1 MRLPRLKTLQSR
13 IFLFFFLLLLVTQ
26 IGNVLITSTLG
37 LGIVNRQIAAELETA
52 KRVFVQMFEQNTT
65 LLGQGASVLA
75 ADYGFRDAVASND
88 KNTLSSA
95 LENHGERFQ
104 ADLMGFVNLRGAS
117 VTYIRGR
124 ATALSGLDYPWLFGE
139 TRQNGSESV
148 IKRIDGVLYHL
159 IAAPVATP
167 LPVGWVVTGFRI
179 DNRFAKKIASITNT
193 EVSFVS
199 QQGRNRW
206 QIHASTL
213 PQGPLGVIVKTLNVG
228 EFRADGIK
236 DVHTKQGDYL
246 SLPTALASS
255 PGQTSL
261 VILQKSR
268 DAALAP
274 FITLRDRLLA
284 VGLIGL
290 MLSAIVSMLISRNLT
305 RSIQALAGYARN
317 IAKGDYT
324 AKPVITGQNEIA
336 DLSHAFDHMRT
347 EISARESHILDLA
360 YRDTLTGLPNRAMF
374 QDRLQQAIH
383 AARREGKPLTILL
396 MDLDRFRLVNDTL
409 GHPIGD
415 LLLQEVAKRLRDT
428 LQRGSDTVVRLGG
441 DEFAILL
448 PTTDIDNAAILAHAL
463 LAALEKPMT
472 MEGQIIDMR
481 GSIGLA
487 SSPIHGE
494 DLETLMRCADVAMYQ
509 AKRNGTGY
517 AIYDV
522 RYDQNTPGRLSLM
535 SDLRQ
540 AVEHNHLL
548 LYYQPKVDLKDGSHY
563 AAEALVRWVHRER
576 GLVPPSEFIPFAEQ
590 TGYIKAITRWVL
602 NEGVRQ
608 CAAWARTGLVV
619 DISINIS
626 ARDLMNADL
635 PDYVSELL
643 HQHGCPAAQ
652 ICLEI
657 TESAIFDDP
666 GNALEN
672 LQRLHAIGCKLS
684 IDDYGT
690 GYSSLAYLKRLP
702 VTELKIDRSF
712 VQNMVND
719 ANDIVIVRSTID
731 LAHNLGLQ
739 VVAEGV
745 ETEATLKQLCLL
757 GCDQAQGYFLSKPIP
772 AAEFFE
778 RASSSDWKNQIKIFC
793 SAIV

>member
-26 IGNVLITSTLG
+26 IGNILITSTLG
-37 LGIVNRQIAAELETA
+37 LGIVNRQIAAELATG

-65 LLGQGASVLA
+65 LLGQGARVLA
-75 ADYGFRDAVASND
+75 ADFGFRDAVASND
-88 KNTLSSA
+88 RNTLSSA

-104 ADLMGFVNLRGAS
+104 ADLMSFVNLQGAS
-117 VTYIRGR
+117 ITYVRGR
-124 ATALSGLDYPWLFGE
+124 AAALSAPDYPWLFTPE
-139 TRQNGSESV
+139 RQSGSESV

-159 IAAPVATP
+159 IAAPVSTP
-167 LPVGWVVTGFRI
+167 LPIGWVVTGFRI
-179 DNRFAKKIASITNT
+179 DNSFAKKIASITNT

-199 QQGRNRW
+199 PQGKRDWRVY
-206 QIHASTL
+206 ASTL
-213 PQGPLGVIVKTLNVG
+213 PREPLGALVQTLNSG
-228 EFRADGIK
+228 LLKANGLS
-236 DVHTKQGDYL
+236 DVQTQQGDYL
-246 SLPTALASS
+246 SLPTTLASS
-255 PGQTSL
+255 PGQTAL

-274 FITLRDRLLA
+274 FIMLRDRLLA
-284 VGLIGL
+284 VGVIGL
-290 MLSAIVSMLISRNLT
+290 LLSAVVSMLISRSVT

-317 IAKGDYT
+317 LAKGDYSAT
-324 AKPVITGQNEIA
+324 PAITGQNEIA
-336 DLSHAFDHMRT
+336 DLAHAFDHMRT
-347 EISARESHILDLA
+347 EISAREAHILDLA

-374 QDRLQQAIH
+374 HDRLQQAIH
-383 AARREGKPLTILL
+383 TARREGQPLTIML

-409 GHPIGD
+409 GHHIGD

-428 LQRGSDTVVRLGG
+428 LQRGSDTVARLGA

-448 PTTDIDNAAILAHAL
+448 PNVDIDRASL
-463 LAALEKPMT
+463 LASTLLTTLEKPMSL
-472 MEGQIIDMR
+472 EEQIIDIR

-487 SSPIHGE
+487 SSPAQGE
-494 DLETLMRCADVAMYQ
+494 DIETLMRCADVAMYQ
-509 AKRNGTGY
+509 AKRNGSGY
-517 AIYDV
+517 AVYDV
-522 RYDQNTPGRLSLM
+522 RYDQNTLGRLSLM
-535 SDLRQ
+535 SELRQ
-540 AVEHNHLL
+540 AVEHNQLT

-563 AAEALVRWVHRER
+563 AAEALVRWIHPER
-576 GLVPPSEFIPFAEQ
+576 GFIPPNDFIPFAEQ

-608 CAAWARTGLVV
+608 CAEWAGRGLEV

-635 PDYVSELL
+635 PDYFSELL
-643 HQHGCPAAQ
+643 QLHGCPAER

-666 GNALEN
+666 GHALEN

-702 VTELKIDRSF
+702 VGELKIDRSF

-731 LAHNLGLQ
+731 LAHNLGLK

-772 AAEFFE
+772 AADFFA
-778 RASSSDWKNQIKIFC
+778 RASSPDWKNQIKTAC
-793 SAIV
+793 RT